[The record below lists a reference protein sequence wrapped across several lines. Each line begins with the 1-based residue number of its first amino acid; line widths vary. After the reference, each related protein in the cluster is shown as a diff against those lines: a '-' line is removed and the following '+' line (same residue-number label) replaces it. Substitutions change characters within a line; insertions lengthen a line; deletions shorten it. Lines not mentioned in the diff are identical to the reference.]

1 MEVKMRQIKRFEPI
15 SVMKIAAICY
25 ALFGFVE
32 GAIFSVFLATIPFA
46 ARNGANMPRFLA
58 PVFGVL
64 SIVFF
69 PILFAVIGA
78 IGGGLGAVIYN
89 VAAKYVGGIEVEVT

>member
-1 MEVKMRQIKRFEPI
+1 MLRQIKRFEPL

-25 ALFGFVE
+25 ALLGLLE
-32 GAIFSVFLATIPFA
+32 GAIFSIFFASIPFA
-46 ARNGANMPRFLA
+46 TKNGANMPRFLG

-64 SIVFF
+64 AIVFF

-78 IGGGLGAVIYN
+78 IGGGLGTAIYN